1 MLKMSLLRKLFA
13 GLGILFVLISLGLAI
28 RAFYPTNAINNATNI
43 ATDALFTTPFIN
55 TEGRAQNLKQYQGK
69 IIVLN
74 FWATWCPPCREEMP
88 ELAQLHQKYQHKNL
102 VVLGLA
108 VDELNLVQEF
118 LQSSPVSYPIFVADS
133 PETDLS
139 GQLGNNKSVLPYTVI
154 INTDGKV
161 VNTYFGRITK
171 SLLETA
177 INPLLSE

>member
-1 MLKMSLLRKLFA
+1 MSPFRKFIA
-13 GLGILFVLISLGLAI
+13 SLGIILVMLSLGLAI
-28 RAFYPTNAINNATNI
+28 RAFYPTNAVSNNTNI
-43 ATDALFTTPFIN
+43 ATNALFTTSFMN
-55 TEGRAQNLKQYQGK
+55 TEGKLQNLRQYQGK

-88 ELAQLHQKYQHKNL
+88 ELTQLHQEYQHKNV

-108 VDELNLVQEF
+108 LDELNLVQEF
-118 LQSSPVSYPIFVADS
+118 LQSSPVSYPIFVADT

-139 GQLGNNKSVLPYTVI
+139 GPLGNDKAVLPYTVI
-154 INTDGKV
+154 INTDGQV

-177 INPLLSE
+177 INPLLSK

>member
-1 MLKMSLLRKLFA
+1 MSPFRKFIA
-13 GLGILFVLISLGLAI
+13 SLGIILVMLSLGLAI
-28 RAFYPTNAINNATNI
+28 RAFYPTNAVSNNTNI
-43 ATDALFTTPFIN
+43 ATNALFTTSFMN
-55 TEGRAQNLKQYQGK
+55 TEGKLQNLRQYQGK

-88 ELAQLHQKYQHKNL
+88 ELTQLHQEYQHKNV

-108 VDELNLVQEF
+108 LDELNLVQEF
-118 LQSSPVSYPIFVADS
+118 LQSSPVSYPIFVADT

-139 GQLGNNKSVLPYTVI
+139 GPLGNDKAVLPYTVI
-154 INTDGKV
+154 INTDGQV

-177 INPLLSE
+177 INPLLSQ